1 MSFNILSK
9 NGLHEMLPFEIQEYI
24 ADIVLP
30 YKYKTIFN
38 DVLLEI
44 DVELSTGSAMPINN
58 IEKTFAE
65 IAYDRLINFT
75 DQYHLYMISQRWL
88 KQIQEYTTNNINID
102 TILWGMD
109 PSWVNF
115 HKTINKIIILG
126 LSYQE
131 LLDLIRYVNITNV
144 SSSGLNPVI

>member
-1 MSFNILSK
+1 MSFKILSK

-38 DVLLEI
+38 GVLLEI
-44 DVELSTGSAMPINN
+44 IVELSTGSAMPINN

-75 DQYHLYMISQRWL
+75 DQPHLHIISQRWF
-88 KQIQEYTTNNINID
+88 KQIQEYTSNNINI
-102 TILWGMD
+102 TTT
-109 PSWVNF
+109 PVSCSSWVNF

-131 LLDLIRYVNITNV
+131 LLDLIRYVNITNA

>member
-75 DQYHLYMISQRWL
+75 DQYHLYMI
-88 KQIQEYTTNNINID
+88 
-102 TILWGMD
+102 
-109 PSWVNF
+109 
-115 HKTINKIIILG
+115 
-126 LSYQE
+126 
-131 LLDLIRYVNITNV
+131 
-144 SSSGLNPVI
+144 